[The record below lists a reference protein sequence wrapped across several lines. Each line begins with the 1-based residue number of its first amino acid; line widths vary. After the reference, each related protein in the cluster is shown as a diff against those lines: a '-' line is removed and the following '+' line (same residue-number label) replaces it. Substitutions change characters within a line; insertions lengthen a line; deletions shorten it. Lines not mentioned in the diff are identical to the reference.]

1 MGAFLGLVWLVFKI
15 LKKGLLM
22 SYGRTK
28 TLELGLQDWEE
39 NNKIG
44 FIWMIEWK

>member
-1 MGAFLGLVWLVFKI
+1 
-15 LKKGLLM
+15 M
-22 SYGRTK
+22 SYGKTK

-44 FIWMIEWK
+44 FIWNLEWE